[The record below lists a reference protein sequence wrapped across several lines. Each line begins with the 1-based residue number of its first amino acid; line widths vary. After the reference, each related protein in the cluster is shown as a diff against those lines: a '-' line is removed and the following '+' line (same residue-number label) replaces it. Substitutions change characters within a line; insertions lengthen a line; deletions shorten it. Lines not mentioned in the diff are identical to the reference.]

1 VRVALRPVSESD
13 LEVFY
18 EHQRD
23 PESVRMG
30 AVPSRDHDACIA
42 HWRTSL
48 ADESVTA
55 RTIEADGEVVGHVV
69 SFERDGTR
77 EVGYWIAREHW
88 GRGVASAALATFL
101 AGEDTQRPLVA
112 RVAAHNRGS
121 LRVLEK
127 CGFVVTEELEDPEGD
142 GIDEVRL
149 RLT

>member
-1 VRVALRPVSESD
+1 MLRPVAESD

-23 PESVRMG
+23 PQSVRMG
-30 AVPSRDHDACIA
+30 AVAPREYQACLA
-42 HWRTSL
+42 HWRESL
-48 ADESVTA
+48 ADETVTA
-55 RTIEADGEVVGHVV
+55 RTIEADGRVAGHVV
-69 SFERDGTR
+69 SFERDGNR
-77 EVGYWIAREHW
+77 EVGYWIAREQW
-88 GRGVASAALATFL
+88 GRGVASAALAAFL
-101 AGEDTQRPLVA
+101 ADEDPHRPLVA

-127 CGFVVTEELEDPEGD
+127 CGFTVTEELEDPEGD